1 MPARSEFNR
10 GLHFSIRLYA
20 SLSYRYPTLRRFA
33 AAPPPPSSLASD
45 TVIVWPPTDIAMFSP
60 MKIAFC
66 ADSASAKTTE
76 TLGGR
81 SCERSVS
88 KPPSH
93 KHRQRQPSNT
103 EPACQNDANTPTDV
117 AAAAAVAAAVP
128 SQSHPSSAVSYCTHA
143 RAARRTE
150 EFDCALTVFL
160 ALQSMTHTVNRRTSA
175 ARI

>member
-93 KHRQRQPSNT
+93 KHRQRQSNT

-117 AAAAAVAAAVP
+117 AAAPAAATVP
-128 SQSHPSSAVSYCTHA
+128 SQGHPSSAVSYCTHA

-150 EFDCALTVFL
+150 AAKVLQDLVL
-160 ALQSMTHTVNRRTSA
+160 ALL
-175 ARI
+175 I